1 MWSVSN
7 FMTLHDIL
15 YVFFLKRTASKEY
28 GSFRGS
34 GAGGGWMLVVILS
47 SVLCIYDNLRLKLHQ
62 EKRSCPDEGWFFIRR
77 FKVRNVPGVSVVR
90 VASKKSIKIS
100 HESDARPLI
109 QSYNCY

>member
-1 MWSVSN
+1 M
-7 FMTLHDIL
+7 
-15 YVFFLKRTASKEY
+15 
-28 GSFRGS
+28 
-34 GAGGGWMLVVILS
+34 MLVILS
-47 SVLCIYDNLRLKLHQ
+47 SFLCIYDNLRLKLHQ
-62 EKRSCPDEGWFFIRR
+62 EKRSYPDEGWFFIRR